1 MISLVQR
8 LETKKNR
15 FPPLKE
21 KSIVIAS
28 TGSFQYFGC
37 HGKSKKKKLEFT
49 FDVEVVNVG
58 TFGGSVVQVNIFI
71 AQFCYL

>member
-28 TGSFQYFGC
+28 TRSILVAMASQ
-37 HGKSKKKKLEFT
+37 KKKLEFT

>member
-1 MISLVQR
+1 MVAM
-8 LETKKNR
+8 
-15 FPPLKE
+15 
-21 KSIVIAS
+21 AS
-28 TGSFQYFGC
+28 Q
-37 HGKSKKKKLEFT
+37 KKKLEFT

>member
-28 TGSFQYFGC
+28 TGSLQYFGC
-37 HGKSKKKKLEFT
+37 HGKSKKKLEFT

-71 AQFCYL
+71 TQFCYL

>member
-1 MISLVQR
+1 MQALEASSILVAM
-8 LETKKNR
+8 
-15 FPPLKE
+15 
-21 KSIVIAS
+21 AS
-28 TGSFQYFGC
+28 Q
-37 HGKSKKKKLEFT
+37 KKKLEFT